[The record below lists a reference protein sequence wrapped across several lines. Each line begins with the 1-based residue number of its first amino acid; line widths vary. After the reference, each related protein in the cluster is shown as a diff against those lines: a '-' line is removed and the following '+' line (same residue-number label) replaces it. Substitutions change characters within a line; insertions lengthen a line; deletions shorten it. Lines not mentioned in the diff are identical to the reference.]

1 MSTSS
6 HVEPEVVAGFPAG
19 RGRLADSIRDLI
31 EATVLADGSTVDLD
45 LAAERIAAVTE
56 DLRAGSLDS
65 PLLLVPLA
73 GVGELSVNN
82 PVEGPGNPLAPPLT
96 GIRID
101 GGTVHGTA
109 AFGLAHEGAPG
120 RVHGGWVAALLD
132 HAVGRAA
139 AVGGPAGMTAS
150 LTVEY
155 HEGTPYGVP
164 LDVEAEVTRR
174 EGRKVYAVGKIRTE
188 GRTIVTASAL
198 LITVNAL
205 SARVAVDQE

>member
-6 HVEPEVVAGFPAG
+6 HVEPEVAAGFPAG

>member
-1 MSTSS
+1 MSTNS

-56 DLRAGSLDS
+56 DLRAGSLES

-164 LDVEAEVTRR
+164 LEVDAEVTRR